1 MHASRQGVQSPTRRR
16 RRRRRPSQQRAA
28 SNLCMAGPAPL
39 DPRLELFRERVET
52 SLKPK
57 DAKAFDKMF
66 DVEAS
71 KVRYG

>member
-1 MHASRQGVQSPTRRR
+1 
-16 RRRRRPSQQRAA
+16 
-28 SNLCMAGPAPL
+28 MAGPAPL